1 MHNQFMQ
8 LAIDLALENVRQNRG
23 GPFGA
28 IIVKDNNIIATGANS
43 VTATNDPTAHA
54 EMVAIRNACLILGS
68 FQLTGCTI
76 YSSCEPCPMCL
87 GAIYWA
93 RPEKLYFAASKN
105 DAAAIDFDD
114 AFIYQEIALPITERK
129 LPTEQ
134 IMHQESLI
142 AFQEWQQSQRA
153 IKY

>member
-1 MHNQFMQ
+1 MHQQFMQ
-8 LAIDLALENVRQNRG
+8 LAIDLALENVRTNRG

-28 IIVKDNNIIATGANS
+28 VITKDNKVIAIGVNS
-43 VTATNDPTAHA
+43 VSATNDPTAHA
-54 EMVAIRNACLILGS
+54 EMVAIRNACLELNS
-68 FQLTGCTI
+68 FQLEGCTI

-93 RPEKLYFAASKN
+93 RPEKLFFAGSKH
-105 DAAAIDFDD
+105 DAAAVGFDD
-114 AFIYQEIALPITERK
+114 AFIYQEILLPYAERK

-134 IMHQESLI
+134 LMQEEARVTFAAWQES
-142 AFQEWQQSQRA
+142 QTA